1 MAPPHAGIEVITLA
15 DDSDEGEP
23 TSPRTPHPSLA
34 PRSDPLA
41 DTAYTSGHS
50 RWQLAKFAEP
60 TS

>member
-50 RWQLAKFAEP
+50 LWQLAKFAEP